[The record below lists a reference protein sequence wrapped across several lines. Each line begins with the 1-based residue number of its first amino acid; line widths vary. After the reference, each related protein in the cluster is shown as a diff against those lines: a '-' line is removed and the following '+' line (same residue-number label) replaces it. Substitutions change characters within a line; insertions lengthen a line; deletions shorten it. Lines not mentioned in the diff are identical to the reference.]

1 MMPENQVKK
10 FITEERMSRLLPAIL
25 SSLALAFVVFI
36 VAPLDIYGAN
46 YEELDFTVANFALF
60 LCLGAVLSAGLVFT
74 LMFCLPRTAYRFVF
88 AFVLATALLFVI
100 QQNFFNFDM
109 NSLPGDRLAEES
121 PSAWQIVLDTAVWLI
136 VYGGAFFAAAF
147 VTKKGDKGDTIK
159 TVSFIVAFA
168 LLASQIASPIFIVV
182 NSNSKYETN
191 ILARSGKTEK
201 TTITTEREFN
211 ELASENN
218 VYYFCI
224 DRFDEDY
231 AEKAYKLDKNVFSS
245 LQGFTWYKDNISRYG
260 HTFPGVANMLTM
272 KEFNVEDKRADFLDN
287 AYKNEDIPLQKL
299 HDCGYEINIYTV
311 KYYAFTNAKHLPQ
324 YIGNLSEAT
333 NETDGI
339 PSFELAAQ
347 LTAFSLYRAAP
358 LVIKQIFDTGS
369 TSDANGIITRKGADG
384 FTEWTGSNSR
394 ADELKEEEFSVG
406 EHAKKFAFIHYDG
419 LHDILQ
425 VSDRRMPSVLH
436 ESIEVVEAFI
446 DALKAEGLYKDAT
459 IIITGDHSR
468 PVNDLAGVNEP
479 RRTALFVK
487 PSGEDEGFK
496 VSAAQTSHDD
506 IWATIFD
513 SEGIEFTG
521 KGVSVT
527 GLSETENRKRVYTWH
542 TYFTGTLDE
551 YDYEINGPSTNFA
564 NWKETAHKHV
574 NKYLM
579 S

>member
-1 MMPENQVKK
+1 MSTEKK
-10 FITEERMSRLLPAIL
+10 VNNFITQERLSRLLPAIL
-25 SSLALAFVVFI
+25 SSLAFALVVFI
-36 VAPLDIYGAN
+36 VAPLDIYGSN
-46 YEELDFTVANFALF
+46 YVELDFTVANFALF
-60 LCLGAVLSAGLVFT
+60 LCLGAVLTAVLLVA
-74 LMFCLPRTAYRFVF
+74 LMFCLPKTAYRFVF
-88 AFVLATALLFVI
+88 AFVLATALLFVV
-100 QQNFFNFDM
+100 QQNFLNFNM
-109 NSLPGDRLAEES
+109 NSLPGDRLSDET

-147 VTKKGDKGDTIK
+147 VTKKGDKGDMIK
-159 TVSFIVAFA
+159 TVSFVVAFA
-168 LLASQIASPIFIVV
+168 LLVSQIASPIFIVI
-182 NSNSKYETN
+182 NSNSRYKTN

-201 TTITTEREFN
+201 TIITTEREFN
-211 ELASENN
+211 ELASKNN

-224 DRFDEDY
+224 DRFDEEY
-231 AEKAYKLDKNVFSS
+231 AEKGYKLDENVFSA
-245 LQGFTWYKDNISRYG
+245 LQGFTWYKDNVSRYG

-287 AYKNEDIPLQKL
+287 AYKNDDIPLHRL
-299 HDCGYEINIYTV
+299 YDSGYEIYIYTV

-333 NETDGI
+333 DETDSA
-339 PSFELAAQ
+339 PSLKLAAQ
-347 LTAFSLYRAAP
+347 LTGFSLYRAAP
-358 LVIKQIFDTGS
+358 LAIKQIFDTGS
-369 TSDANGIITRKGADG
+369 TSDANGIITKKGADG

-394 ADELKEEEFSVG
+394 ADELAEEEFSVG

-425 VSDRRMPSVLH
+425 VSDRRMPSVLN
-436 ESIEVVEAFI
+436 ESMEVVESFI
-446 DALKAEGLYKDAT
+446 NALKSNGLYKDAT

-513 SEGIEFTG
+513 SEGIDFNGE
-521 KGVSVT
+521 GVSVT
-527 GLSETENRKRVYTWH
+527 KLSETENRKRTFTWH

-551 YDYEINGPSTNFA
+551 YDYEINGPSANFA